1 MRNRLK
7 ISTILKQA
15 AVLAFFLLLLHGGR
29 PAAAPKDHNGSIS
42 GTVLGFDGSPV
53 ADARVTLESA
63 QARNPQT
70 RVTDEHGHFHF
81 KEIYPGLYDLR
92 AYGHGFW
99 SEWHHNVLVRKD
111 KEITVDLRLMRKK
124 PSPKPKAAA
133 PASTPGY

>member
-1 MRNRLK
+1 MIVTRIAFL
-7 ISTILKQA
+7 SLLL
-15 AVLAFFLLLLHGGR
+15 VLANIGG
-29 PAAAPKDHNGSIS
+29 PAAAPRVHDGSIS

-70 RVTDEHGHFHF
+70 RMTDEHGHFQF
-81 KEIYPGLYDLR
+81 KQIYPGLYDLR

-111 KEITVDLRLMRKK
+111 REIAVDLRLLRKK
-124 PSPKPKAAA
+124 TSPRPNDAI
-133 PASTPGY
+133 PASPPGY

>member
-1 MRNRLK
+1 M
-7 ISTILKQA
+7 STTMIVKRI
-15 AVLAFFLLLLHGGR
+15 AVLVLLLIFWNAGQ
-29 PAAAPKDHNGSIS
+29 PFAAPKVVKEHDGSIS

-63 QARNPQT
+63 QARNPHT
-70 RVTDEHGHFHF
+70 SMTDEHGRFHF

-111 KEITVDLRLMRKK
+111 RGITVNLRLVRKK
-124 PSPKPKAAA
+124 SSSKPKAS
-133 PASTPGY
+133 PPPSTPGY

>member
-1 MRNRLK
+1 M
-7 ISTILKQA
+7 
-15 AVLAFFLLLLHGGR
+15 LAPFVFLWTGGP
-29 PAAAPKDHNGSIS
+29 PAAAPKEHDGSIS

-63 QARNPQT
+63 QARGPQT
-70 RVTDEHGHFHF
+70 RVTDAHGHFHF

-111 KEITVDLRLMRKK
+111 KGITVDLRLIRKK
-124 PSPKPKAAA
+124 PSPKPKTAA